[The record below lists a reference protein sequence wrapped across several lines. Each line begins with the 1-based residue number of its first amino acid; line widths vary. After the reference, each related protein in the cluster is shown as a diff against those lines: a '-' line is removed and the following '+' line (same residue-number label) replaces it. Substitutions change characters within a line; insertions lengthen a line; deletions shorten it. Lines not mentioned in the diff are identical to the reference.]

1 MKLHSPAFEKALRR
15 RVKETV
21 AASPTLRRE
30 ARTVR
35 RARKEYGL
43 GQTFRVALSIGVGVL
58 AWLAGLA
65 TKHAATALAVVTL
78 WMLFLLFTHAQRL
91 LGTLYGEND
100 LSALS
105 LLPVSNATI
114 FRWQFQKFVRRSIMS
129 FLDLLCG
136 LSAIAWCLQFP
147 TLKWLAVPPI
157 AALTW
162 LTLLALAMLLAI
174 YFPSFPYPIVSA
186 VAPIIGLAL
195 FFAREYVG
203 PPLLA
208 ALDRAAPHLNVV
220 LPIGWPVSLFQLLLP
235 ETSWLIATLLLPT
248 AAIIWTITRSMSRLQ
263 NTYEF
268 HEIVI
273 GEAPDLVPEDAA
285 AQAAISETSA
295 NGQPFHIGV
304 TAIEDI
310 IRARHFMAAPQWRER
325 GWFEGLL
332 WRWLTARE
340 KALAEFVFPD
350 GFIITNAWKGI
361 AKTFLITMAL
371 ALVAGYVLPT
381 ARNWM
386 LGIGLFI
393 TGCQALGRMLDAG
406 RAFQAI
412 LCSGVNIPMYAVYP
426 IGYRELGRLLM
437 KYATVQAPALLA
449 ITVFASVLIAAV
461 IKQPIA
467 MGAIIGCK
475 LAILAVGARAFA
487 LALSFSANTNDTSG
501 FRVRVFAL
509 IGLIVFGGILFLLL
523 AGAGLAWPTQWM
535 AWLFCLAAVAQSYAF
550 FRFYGWFYN
559 RARFDLMAFPRH

>member
-1 MKLHSPAFEKALRR
+1 LKLHSPTFEKALRR
-15 RVKETV
+15 RVKQTV
-21 AASPTLRRE
+21 AASPALRRE

-35 RARKEYGL
+35 RWRKEYSL
-43 GQTFRVALSIGVGVL
+43 ALIFRVAISIGVGAL
-58 AWLAGLA
+58 AWFAGSK
-65 TKHAATALAVVTL
+65 TQQPATALAVVTL
-78 WMLFLLFTHAQRL
+78 WMFFLLFTHAQRL
-91 LGTLYGEND
+91 LTTLYGEGD

-105 LLPVSNATI
+105 LLPVTNVTI
-114 FRWQFQKFVRRSIMS
+114 FRWQFQKFVRRSGMS
-129 FLDLLCG
+129 LLDLLCG
-136 LSAIAWCLQFP
+136 LSAVAWWLGFP
-147 TLKWLAVPPI
+147 PLKWLALLPI
-157 AALTW
+157 AALAW

-174 YFPSFPYPIVSA
+174 NFPSFPYAIVSA

-203 PPLLA
+203 PALLA
-208 ALDRAAPHLNVV
+208 TLDRAAPHLNVV
-220 LPIGWPVSLFQLLLP
+220 LPVGWPISLFQLLLP

-248 AAIIWTITRSMSRLQ
+248 VAIIWTIRHSMSRLQ
-263 NTYEF
+263 STYEF
-268 HEIVI
+268 HEIVV
-273 GEAPDLVPEDAA
+273 GEAPDLVPEEAA
-285 AQAAISETSA
+285 AQAAISETSSTD
-295 NGQPFHIGV
+295 QPFHIGV

-325 GWFEGLL
+325 GWFEEVL
-332 WRWLTARE
+332 WRWLTVRE
-340 KALAEFVFPD
+340 KTLAEFVFPD

-361 AKTFLITMAL
+361 AKTFVITMLL
-371 ALVAGYVLPT
+371 ALVAAYVFPM

-393 TGCQALGRMLDAG
+393 TGFQALGRMLDAG

-449 ITVFASVLIAAV
+449 FTVFASVLTAAV
-461 IKQPIA
+461 IKQPVV

-475 LAILAVGARAFA
+475 LAILVVGARAFA
-487 LALSFSANTNDTSG
+487 LALSFSSNTNDTSG
-501 FRVRVFAL
+501 FHFHVFAL

-523 AGAGLAWPTQWM
+523 AGAGLAWPTQWI

-550 FRFYGWFYN
+550 FRIYGWFYN
-559 RARFDLMAFPRH
+559 RTRFDLMAFPRQ

>member
-1 MKLHSPAFEKALRR
+1 MKLHSPAFEKTLRR
-15 RVKETV
+15 RVKQTV

-35 RARKEYGL
+35 RSRKEYSL
-43 GQTFRVALSIGVGVL
+43 ALIFRVAISIGVGAL
-58 AWLAGLA
+58 AWLAGSK
-65 TKHAATALAVVTL
+65 TQHPATALAVITL
-78 WMLFLLFTHAQRL
+78 WTFFLLFTHAQRL
-91 LGTLYGEND
+91 LATLYGEGD

-105 LLPVSNATI
+105 LLPVTNETI
-114 FRWQFQKFVRRSIMS
+114 FRWQFQKFIRRSGMS
-129 FLDLLCG
+129 LLDLLCG
-136 LSAIAWCLQFP
+136 LSAIAWWLQFP
-147 TLKWLAVPPI
+147 PLKWLAVLPI
-157 AALTW
+157 AALAW
-162 LTLLALAMLLAI
+162 LTLLALAMALAI

-195 FFAREYVG
+195 FFTREYVG
-203 PPLLA
+203 PALLA
-208 ALDRAAPHLNVV
+208 ALDRAGPHLNVV
-220 LPIGWPVSLFQLLLP
+220 LPIGWPISLFQLLLP

-248 AAIIWTITRSMSRLQ
+248 AAIIWTIRYSMSRLQ
-263 NTYEF
+263 STYEF

-273 GEAPDLVPEDAA
+273 GEAPDLVPEEAA
-285 AQAAISETSA
+285 AQAAISESSST
-295 NGQPFHIGV
+295 GQQFHIGV

-332 WRWLTARE
+332 WRWLTVRE

-371 ALVAGYVLPT
+371 ALAAAYVFPI

-412 LCSGVNIPMYAVYP
+412 LCSGLNIPMYAVYP

-437 KYATVQAPALLA
+437 KYAAVQGPALLA
-449 ITVFASVLIAAV
+449 FTVFASVLTAAV
-461 IKQPIA
+461 MKQPIA

-475 LAILAVGARAFA
+475 LAVLVVGARAFA
-487 LALSFSANTNDTSG
+487 LALSFSSNTNDTAG
-501 FRVRVFAL
+501 FRFRVFAL
-509 IGLIVFGGILFLLL
+509 VGLIVFGGILFLLL
-523 AGAGLAWPTQWM
+523 AGAGLAWPTQWI
-535 AWLFCLAAVAQSYAF
+535 AWLFCLGAVAESYAF
-550 FRFYGWFYN
+550 FRVYGWFYN
-559 RARFDLMAFPRH
+559 RTRFDLMSFPRQ